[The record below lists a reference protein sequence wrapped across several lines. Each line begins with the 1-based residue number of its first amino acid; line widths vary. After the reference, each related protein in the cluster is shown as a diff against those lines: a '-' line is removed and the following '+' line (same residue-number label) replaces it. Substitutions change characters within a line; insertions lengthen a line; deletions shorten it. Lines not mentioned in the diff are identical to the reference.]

1 MKEVLDFP
9 TSSVHYIHKYVNL
22 CLSLN
27 QMARKEGTVLIVDD
41 NDEIQMIYCLM
52 SDCFLQGL
60 LLQEAMYV

>member
-9 TSSVHYIHKYVNL
+9 TPCVHYINNNVNL
-22 CLSLN
+22 YHRLKL
-27 QMARKEGTVLIVDD
+27 MARKEGTVLIVDD